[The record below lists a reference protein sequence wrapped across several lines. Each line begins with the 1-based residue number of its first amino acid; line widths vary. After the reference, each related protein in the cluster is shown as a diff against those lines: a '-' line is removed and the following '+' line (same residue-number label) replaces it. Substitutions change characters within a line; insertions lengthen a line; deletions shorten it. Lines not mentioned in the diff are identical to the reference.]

1 MEDMNQ
7 INDSLQDFVAEVK
20 EGKYSDETLS
30 SEDVL
35 IYTRPREEFLSF
47 ENNNFEE
54 NCVILYG
61 IS

>member
-1 MEDMNQ
+1 MNQ